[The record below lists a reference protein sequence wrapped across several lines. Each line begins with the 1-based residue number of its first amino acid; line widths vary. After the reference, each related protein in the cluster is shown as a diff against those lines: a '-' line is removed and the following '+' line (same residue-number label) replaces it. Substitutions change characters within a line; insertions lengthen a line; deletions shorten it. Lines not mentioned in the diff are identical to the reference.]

1 MTKAEKIQQILNFIF
16 YNSINRILRLF
27 NYNIHAQVVLKFN
40 STDFE
45 SYPDYFEITFNKLV
59 PTKNK
64 NISLVILQKQLFKIN
79 L

>member
-1 MTKAEKIQQILNFIF
+1 MKAEKIQQILNWIF

-27 NYNIHAQVVLKFN
+27 NYSIHAQVVLRFDLGN
-40 STDFE
+40 FDC
-45 SYPDYFEITFNKLV
+45 YPDYFEITFNKLE

-64 NISLVILQKQLFKIN
+64 NISRVILQKQLFKKY